1 MTDGVYDDQWWASQC
16 WGIFVWCNFTF
27 ELPLHEVL
35 FVCFCHQGNA
45 KVDCCT
51 FNGSTPLHIAAG
63 RGSVKLTALLMAA
76 GRFLLKLRVLLFTRS
91 SFTSIH
97 LRPHRFLRLPFWRGR
112 SLWDVLISCLI
123 SSYLGLFRCRPT
135 EGELWA
141 TVLQGGGWGGE
152 LWKGERGGGRWRLH
166 PRDNSLQH
174 GCHPSGTR
182 SFWASG
188 GPHDTKQV
196 NEPAG
201 VCLQVWD
208 LLNGKEY
215 KPKTPQTAFVPPQ
228 GELLPTRGHFITLWL
243 TTVLDVVHCF
253 ITTKYKIMTSAHR
266 FADDMFACVGDL
278 ASLDTEVKQALCGTL
293 ESEGCWENLAHS
305 LGLGIL
311 NTAFRL
317 SPSPA
322 KTLLDSYEVTHT
334 HKTRSHTL
342 RHTLQHLN
350 VLRNLR
356 NAPSRILWINCFPS
370 LLQVSGGT
378 IRELLAALR
387 SVGECRALSVLEEAL
402 HESEEAPA
410 TSAMS
415 GEHAHITCT

>member
-1 MTDGVYDDQWWASQC
+1 
-16 WGIFVWCNFTF
+16 
-27 ELPLHEVL
+27 
-35 FVCFCHQGNA
+35 
-45 KVDCCT
+45 
-51 FNGSTPLHIAAG
+51 
-63 RGSVKLTALLMAA
+63 
-76 GRFLLKLRVLLFTRS
+76 
-91 SFTSIH
+91 
-97 LRPHRFLRLPFWRGR
+97 
-112 SLWDVLISCLI
+112 
-123 SSYLGLFRCRPT
+123 
-135 EGELWA
+135 
-141 TVLQGGGWGGE
+141 
-152 LWKGERGGGRWRLH
+152 
-166 PRDNSLQH
+166 
-174 GCHPSGTR
+174 
-182 SFWASG
+182 
-188 GPHDTKQV
+188 
-196 NEPAG
+196 
-201 VCLQVWD
+201 
-208 LLNGKEY
+208 
-215 KPKTPQTAFVPPQ
+215 
-228 GELLPTRGHFITLWL
+228 
-243 TTVLDVVHCF
+243 
-253 ITTKYKIMTSAHR
+253 MTSAHR